1 MDISLNKV
9 DEMPIGTTNVM
20 SPSDFIHWCKNHS
33 DGKLPVWHDSC
44 ARVLVCKLSW
54 WLRKTLHVQPS
65 VQEVRAQDVLW

>member
-9 DEMPIGTTNVM
+9 HEMPIGTTNVM

-44 ARVLVCKLSW
+44 TRVLVCKLSW

-65 VQEVRAQDVLW
+65 VQEVHAQDVLW